1 MKVTKEYPYDSSDI
15 ETAIMMWIM
24 EETAPKTASRTF
36 DVELVGE
43 RVSKVFQYFV
53 SGDELFDV
61 AHHEAIFLLPF
72 GRRNKMWDN
81 RIEMK
86 GYPCF
91 IGKYR
96 IR

>member
-1 MKVTKEYPYDSSDI
+1 ML
-15 ETAIMMWIM
+15 WIM
-24 EETAPKTASRTF
+24 EERAPKPASRTF

-43 RVSKVFQYFV
+43 RDSKVIQDLV
-53 SGDELFDV
+53 SRDELFDV

-91 IGKYR
+91 IRKYMVG
-96 IR
+96 

>member
-1 MKVTKEYPYDSSDI
+1 MEVRKEYSYDSSDI
-15 ETAIMMWIM
+15 ETAIMVWNM

-43 RVSKVFQYFV
+43 RYSKVFQYFV
-53 SGDELFDV
+53 SGDELLDV

-81 RIEMK
+81 RSEMK

-91 IGKYR
+91 IRKYMVD
-96 IR
+96 